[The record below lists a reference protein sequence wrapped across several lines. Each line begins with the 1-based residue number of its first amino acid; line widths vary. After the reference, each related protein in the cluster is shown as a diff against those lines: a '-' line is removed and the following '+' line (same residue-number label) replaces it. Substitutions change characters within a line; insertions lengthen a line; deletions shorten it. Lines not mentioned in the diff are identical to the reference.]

1 MHYLCAT
8 EPFDKTPG
16 PVGHRSLII
25 WSGLVFSPLC
35 IRYTRTHLVGD
46 KGLEPLREH
55 MILSHARLPI
65 PPIPHVSKAKP
76 KSLARYPP
84 KYQVLVHDFLF
95 SVGAVMSHSFFMNT
109 AFGDS
114 TEVRTPI
121 SRLRVW
127 FPGQLEDGTIKQ
139 LIYKS

>member
-1 MHYLCAT
+1 MST
-8 EPFDKTPG
+8 KNPG
-16 PVGHRSLII
+16 CVRFSFLI
-25 WSGLVFSPLC
+25 
-35 IRYTRTHLVGD
+35 
-46 KGLEPLREH
+46 K
-55 MILSHARLPI
+55 
-65 PPIPHVSKAKP
+65 SKAKP

-95 SVGAVMSHSFFMNT
+95 SVGAVMSHSFSMNT

-121 SRLRVW
+121 SALRGP
-127 FPGQLEDGTIKQ
+127 FPSRLEDGTIKQ